1 MQLFMDKRAEGWEPA
16 GDIFN
21 DNSRF
26 YKPMRKGSETQS
38 FRVFTEIE
46 RKAKEKADKIV
57 YDEMS
62 KTTFLTYQDNET
74 NQAIDAWCRNNGF
87 NSKRVT
93 YCILGNTYPIKDKL
107 KDAGCC
113 YHEKLGWH
121 CYEPLSLPSAY
132 PIEPIMFDD
141 AFVWDKDKAKAIPRE
156 AIKRLEGVTPAIEWA
171 GDIGD
176 TLENIETT
184 LIKRISFLSKFGT
197 NWIYTFITDDG
208 KNILVW
214 TTKTN
219 LGIQE
224 GCSATLV
231 KAKIKNLETY
241 KDIKQTV
248 IKNASFNL
256 IKALV

>member
-46 RKAKEKADKIV
+46 KKAIEKADKIV
-57 YDEMS
+57 YDEMN
-62 KTTFLTYQDNET
+62 KTAFLTYQDEET
-74 NQAIDAWCRNNGF
+74 NQAIDEWCRNNGF
-87 NSKRVT
+87 NSKRIT
-93 YCILGNTYPIKDKL
+93 YCILGNTYSIKDKL
-107 KDAGCC
+107 KDAGCR

-132 PIEPIMFDD
+132 LIEPVTFDD
-141 AFVWDKDKAKAIPRE
+141 AFVWDKDKAKALPRE
-156 AIKRLEGVTPAIEWA
+156 SVKRLEAHGTPIEWA

-176 TLENIETT
+176 TLENLEVT
-184 LIKRISFLSKFGT
+184 LVRINSFQSKYGISY
-197 NWIYTFITDDG
+197 IYTFCTD
-208 KNILVW
+208 KNVLVW
-214 TTKTN
+214 TTKTLLDIEEGRN
-219 LGIQE
+219 LI
-224 GCSATLV
+224 LL

-241 KDIKQTV
+241 KDLKQTV
-248 IKNASFNL
+248 IKNASFSL
-256 IKALV
+256 AIPMKV